1 MDDPKKE
8 KPVRQR
14 EMPKKGELVQ
24 PQPANARPVGGQGV
38 VKDEPAQ
45 EQPAD
50 KKWALQ
56 NKRH

>member
-1 MDDPKKE
+1 
-8 KPVRQR
+8 
-14 EMPKKGELVQ
+14 MPKKGELVQ